1 MKTTMNSI
9 SRVTLT
15 SGTVLLVLGAYFL
28 STKQVDI
35 KFAQLSII
43 TGIVGI
49 IVGSLYKQENN

>member
-1 MKTTMNSI
+1 MKTTMNRI
-9 SRVTLT
+9 SKVTLT
-15 SGTVLLVLGAYFL
+15 IGTVLLVLGVYFL
-28 STKQVDI
+28 STKQVEI

>member
-1 MKTTMNSI
+1 MKTTMNRI
-9 SRVTLT
+9 SKVALT
-15 SGTVLLVLGAYFL
+15 IGTVLLVLGAYFL

-35 KFAQLSII
+35 KLAQLSII

>member
-9 SRVTLT
+9 SKVALT
-15 SGTVLLVLGAYFL
+15 IGTVLLVLGAYFL
-28 STKQVDI
+28 STKQVEI